1 MIGIYL
7 RLGDSR
13 TGISHDWNI
22 LRLEHSKSGVLV
34 AKARNY
40 VIIRNIS
47 WNASHITYLN
57 PGFEPL
63 ICHRCVQRSYSFA
76 HHPCCG
82 VPLTVRTKDQSKILL
97 NLKIMNLDWTRFKK
111 DFSACIL
118 LKPQIVMICRFQKLP
133 QYSKSWNILSP
144 AYMSEYLSSLNGS
157 KCSYVFKKVRPEA
170 WLRPKLEL
178 MHSPNQIFASLRI

>member
-63 ICHRCVQRSYSFA
+63 ICHRCVQRSYPFAHHPRWCFDPLICHRCVQRSYSFA

-97 NLKIMNLDWTRFKK
+97 NLKIMNLD
-111 DFSACIL
+111 
-118 LKPQIVMICRFQKLP
+118 
-133 QYSKSWNILSP
+133 
-144 AYMSEYLSSLNGS
+144 
-157 KCSYVFKKVRPEA
+157 
-170 WLRPKLEL
+170 
-178 MHSPNQIFASLRI
+178 